1 MSNWDHNM
9 INEKE
14 ITKTWVAKLLSLE
27 VLAGLVVAI
36 FSAGIIW
43 TSLNANIAVA
53 QTDAKAAHAVAS
65 SNSLKLKSVAKDVS
79 DIQTDVALIRQDAER
94 QAELAKD
101 RDIQRQA
108 EQREQRSDIKAI
120 LRAVGNGEH

>member
-65 SNSLKLKSVAKDVS
+65 SNSTKLKSVAKDVS